1 MISEF
6 IRKRLSKKENGSS
19 MGVDL
24 CACMLVFLFSFGMIL
39 AYLSYTQ
46 AAQMKMQI
54 DNVGKEYIYKLE
66 ETGIFDDS
74 MKAGLKTALEN
85 CGCTVD
91 MTSFQTNATVQV
103 EYGKEVNYKVTVSFP
118 NPLYERLGAEK
129 KGVSIVTVAGIR
141 PTITYTI
148 ERRSTS
154 RW

>member
-1 MISEF
+1 MIREAL
-6 IRKRLSKKENGSS
+6 KRLIWKKEEGSS
-19 MGVDL
+19 IAIDL
-24 CACMLVFLFSFGMIL
+24 CACLLVFVFSFGMII

-66 ETGIFDDS
+66 ETGLFDS
-74 MKAGLKTALEN
+74 TMQAGLVTELEGL
-85 CGCTVD
+85 GCTIVPG
-91 MTSFQTNATVQV
+91 SFHTNATTQV
-103 EYGKEVNYKVTVSFP
+103 AYGKEITYEITITFP

-129 KGVSIVTVAGIR
+129 KGASIVTVAGIK
-141 PTITYTI
+141 PNITYTI

>member
-1 MISEF
+1 MIKKLLWKRIS
-6 IRKRLSKKENGSS
+6 RKEDGSS
-19 MGVDL
+19 LGVDL
-24 CACMLVFLFSFGMIL
+24 CACLMVFIFSFGMIL

-54 DNVGKEYIYKLE
+54 DNVAKEYIYKLE
-66 ETGIFDDS
+66 ESGIFDNT
-74 MKAGLKTALEN
+74 MKNGLQASLEA

-91 MTSFQTNATVQV
+91 MTTFQTNATTQV
-103 EYGKEVNYKVTVSFP
+103 DYGKEVRY
-118 NPLYERLGAEK
+118 PLYQRLGGEVH
-129 KGVSIVTVAGIR
+129 GQSIVTVMGLK